1 MNQSYFQ
8 DIHTFLL
15 YVSQVYFDFDVVN
28 LVESQTISTLDFITN
43 IVNERGLGAKKV
55 MLPSQQGDV
64 DRTYADISHAKTY
77 KYSPKTSIDEGIREF
92 VKWYSEHVLTEATA
106 PAL

>member
-64 DRTYADISHAKTY
+64 DRTYADISHAK
-77 KYSPKTSIDEGIREF
+77 KRISIHQKLPLMKAFASLLSGIA
-92 VKWYSEHVLTEATA
+92 SMC
-106 PAL
+106 